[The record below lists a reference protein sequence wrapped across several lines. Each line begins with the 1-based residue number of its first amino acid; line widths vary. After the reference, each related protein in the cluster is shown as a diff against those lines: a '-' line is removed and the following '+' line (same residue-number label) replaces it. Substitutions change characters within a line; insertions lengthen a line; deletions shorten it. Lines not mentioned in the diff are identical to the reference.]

1 MVADTNSLV
10 EEVVVVADMDNNS
23 TVAEEEEHEEHD
35 DAEFD
40 ADDVESLNFEVV
52 FQQHH
57 RNHNHPNYSAVVAAA
72 EVVVR

>member
-1 MVADTNSLV
+1 MVADMNYLV

-23 TVAEEEEHEEHD
+23 TVAEAEEHEEHG

-57 RNHNHPNYSAVVAAA
+57 RNRNHPNYLAVVAAA
-72 EVVVR
+72 VVVVR